1 MQLNTIRRRGHFM
14 MGQMMNY
21 SIARLIRNSLNCVT
35 EEMRNP
41 VKNMPRAIILS
52 ITTITLIYI
61 LTNVAYFAI
70 LTRQEILQ
78 SDAIGVLFGE
88 KTLTSLKWLMPLA
101 VALSTVGGLNSCLFS
116 ASRIIFAGAREGQL
130 PSALSAL
137 HHANRTPVPAL
148 LLLGLLSALYLFTTK
163 ILVLINHMIFIE
175 ASFAAL
181 GVSTVLRL
189 RHKFPD
195 LERPLRVPS
204 VIPILYLIFS
214 VFLVLLP
221 VYTSPTGALIGLAI
235 TLSGVPV
242 FYATAN
248 WKRKPAAL
256 GRSIGQLNS
265 LIQKLTA
272 SLIPLQDYQ
281 IDSS

>member
-1 MQLNTIRRRGHFM
+1 
-14 MGQMMNY
+14 
-21 SIARLIRNSLNCVT
+21 
-35 EEMRNP
+35 MRNP

-70 LTRQEILQ
+70 LSRQEILQ

-101 VALSTVGGLNSCLFS
+101 VALSTIGGLNSSLFS
-116 ASRIIFAGAREGQL
+116 SSRIIFAGAREGQL

-137 HHANRTPVPAL
+137 HYTKLTPVPAL
-148 LLLGLLSALYLFTTK
+148 LLLGLLSAFYLFTTK

-189 RHKFPD
+189 RHKYP
-195 LERPLRVPS
+195 LLKRPLRVPS
-204 VIPILYLIFS
+204 AIPVLYLLFS
-214 VFLVLLP
+214 LFLVLLP
-221 VYTSPTGALIGLAI
+221 VYTSPTSALIGLAV

-242 FYATAN
+242 YYATAN
-248 WKRKPAAL
+248 WKAKPTRFGLAI
-256 GRSIGQLNS
+256 RYLNS
-265 LIQKLTA
+265 FIQKLTA
-272 SLIPLQDYQ
+272 SLIPSQDYQ